1 MSGSKSWD
9 LSQTDLAGGGI
20 TLPMRRNVIEL
31 TEPRTLQRFHELLKN
46 FSDMDDRALPQ
57 PVGAAGAESLS
68 EFENLLASFD
78 RLPKAEKKPFTTLL
92 EIANYPRS

>member
-1 MSGSKSWD
+1 MGDRGS
-9 LSQTDLAGGGI
+9 
-20 TLPMRRNVIEL
+20 
-31 TEPRTLQRFHELLKN
+31 
-46 FSDMDDRALPQ
+46 
-57 PVGAAGAESLS
+57 PVPLDKAAAESLA